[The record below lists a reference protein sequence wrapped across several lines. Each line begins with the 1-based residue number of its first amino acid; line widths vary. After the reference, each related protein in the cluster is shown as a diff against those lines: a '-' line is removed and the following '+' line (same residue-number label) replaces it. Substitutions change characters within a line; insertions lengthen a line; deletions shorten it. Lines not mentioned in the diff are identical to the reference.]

1 MTQSPPN
8 HTHHPM
14 LSAMAEMGAGKE
26 ILATLLEFSDPALR
40 KEHLQFLKGPIVLH
54 QSQWM
59 DMVPDWLFQ
68 QIIPERIDIILAEYE
83 AGEVGWR
90 VGPAEI
96 TATIMPASMDA
107 PMPYEL
113 SEIYLWASSCAVAR
127 RDNRTAEE
135 VWHSINNHPFPESDI
150 TTSGGRYF
158 YDYQRISG
166 DIRRAVIRQQ
176 QKREPKRKRK
186 TVNQPSLFTEDI

>member
-1 MTQSPPN
+1 MTSPALKP
-8 HTHHPM
+8 THHPM

-26 ILATLLEFSDPALR
+26 ILATLLEFSDSALS
-40 KEHLQFLKGPIVLH
+40 KEHLQFLKGPIVIQ

-59 DMVPDWLFQ
+59 DIVPDWLLQ
-68 QIIPERIDIILAEYE
+68 QIIPERIDIILSEHE
-83 AGEVGWR
+83 AGKIGWR

-96 TATIMPASMDA
+96 TATIMPACMDA

-113 SEIYLWASSCAVAR
+113 SEIYLWASACAVAK

-135 VWHSINNHPFPESDI
+135 VWHSINNHPFPENDI
-150 TTSGGRYF
+150 TKSGGRYF
-158 YDYQRISG
+158 YDYQRISS

-176 QKREPKRKRK
+176 QKRERKRK
-186 TVNQPSLFTEDI
+186 PINQPNLFTEDI